1 MPTMLEKYKQINK
14 KKTQALEQTDVDSAI
29 KAYVETMKELQTQ
42 LNKLKISNDDQGEKR
57 KQLLETISNFI
68 LNSISVKDYTF
79 YSNRLGFHGGSLGG
93 GSTPENVLNNIQKM
107 YELGGIN
114 SNDKDLLLF
123 AILNCGPA
131 MIGAGLKEDLA
142 TYLLGG
148 AALIMFDDGFTA
160 ANSFLEMI
168 NKNFDFSMAPLH
180 LYRLN
185 GKFVPASYIYS
196 SIYNN
201 LIKVYADLTQNI
213 SIENVQSEGNKVV
226 ITNSVTEN
234 SIPYDAALQKRWDA
248 VSEAALSDVT
258 ITFTFMAGL
267 LDIFENI
274 PNAFNI

>member
-1 MPTMLEKYKQINK
+1 
-14 KKTQALEQTDVDSAI
+14 
-29 KAYVETMKELQTQ
+29 
-42 LNKLKISNDDQGEKR
+42 
-57 KQLLETISNFI
+57 
-68 LNSISVKDYTF
+68 
-79 YSNRLGFHGGSLGG
+79 
-93 GSTPENVLNNIQKM
+93 M

-196 SIYNN
+196 SIYNH

-213 SIENVQSEGNKVV
+213 SI
-226 ITNSVTEN
+226 
-234 SIPYDAALQKRWDA
+234 
-248 VSEAALSDVT
+248 
-258 ITFTFMAGL
+258 
-267 LDIFENI
+267 
-274 PNAFNI
+274 